1 MVSEANNSFE
11 ANQSSAVNESY
22 FSVEATD
29 VSDSSAGLAA
39 SGPRAGRLRIAPGIE
54 VETPVFMPVGTVGS
68 VKGLWQSDLEEI
80 GYKLILGN
88 TYHLF
93 LRPGHEL
100 IRARGGLH
108 DFMAWPGAIL
118 TDSGGYQV
126 FSLSE
131 RVKFLENGVE
141 FASHIDGSRHLF
153 TPESVIDVQ
162 RALGS
167 NIMMLLDDCPP
178 GDAKP
183 ERVAESL
190 QRTHRWAAQAVTH
203 YERLVENGE
212 LDPTRNRI
220 FGIAQGC
227 LDLERRAESLDVI
240 QSMPFAG
247 VAIGGLSVG
256 ESREDMYRVLD
267 FLKPRLD
274 PQRPRYL
281 MGVGAIPDLLE
292 GIRNGI
298 DMFDCVLPTRNAR
311 NGQLFT
317 SRGRV
322 NIRNRQY
329 AERDDAPDPECGC
342 RVCRRYSLA
351 YLRHLFQAG
360 EMLGPMAATY
370 HNLHFLRDFMRTARD
385 AIRAGRYS
393 EFYLRWKKIEESA

>member
-1 MVSEANNSFE
+1 
-11 ANQSSAVNESY
+11 
-22 FSVEATD
+22 
-29 VSDSSAGLAA
+29 
-39 SGPRAGRLRIAPGIE
+39 
-54 VETPVFMPVGTVGS
+54 
-68 VKGLWQSDLEEI
+68 
-80 GYKLILGN
+80 
-88 TYHLF
+88 LF

-100 IRARGGLH
+100 IRARGGLNR
-108 DFMAWPGAIL
+108 FMAWPGAIL

-131 RVKFLENGVE
+131 RVKFQDNGVE
-141 FASHIDGSRHLF
+141 FASHIDGSRHQF

-167 NIMMLLDDCPP
+167 HIMMLLDDCPP
-178 GDAKP
+178 GDADP
-183 ERVAESL
+183 ARVAESL
-190 QRTHRWAAQAVTH
+190 DRTHRWARGAVAH
-203 YERLVENGE
+203 YERLVDRGE
-212 LDPTRNRI
+212 LDPRRNRI

-227 LDLERRAESLDVI
+227 MDLERRAESLETI

-256 ESREDMYRVLD
+256 ESREEMYRVLD
-267 FLKPRLD
+267 FLAPRMD
-274 PQRPRYL
+274 PARPHYL

-329 AERDDAPDPECGC
+329 AERDEAPDPACNC

-370 HNLHFLRDFMRTARD
+370 HNLYFLRDFMSAARN
-385 AIRAGRYS
+385 AIRSGRFF
-393 EFYLRWKKIEESA
+393 EFYSHWKKIEESA